1 MDTRLLELLV
11 CPICKGPLEH
21 HRPPFHE
28 RHELLCHADRL
39 AFPVRDG
46 IPVMLEAE
54 AMAFDPAAVPAA
66 VPTAVPTAGE

>member
-1 MDTRLLELLV
+1 METRLLELLV

-21 HRPPFHE
+21 RRPPQHD
-28 RHELLCHADRL
+28 RQELVCHADRL

-54 AMAFDPAAVPAA
+54 ARPLIEPAPDA
-66 VPTAVPTAGE
+66 TAGP